1 MARMKA
7 KTAVERCR
15 EKYPSM
21 TQAVYS
27 MARNPEK
34 YGIRFTPEARQLA
47 GYPSTKELDRASRAK
62 PNRVNFRMDDR
73 TWAKLKKFASE
84 YDMTMQAVIEEAV
97 LTYYGIEEDENAD
110 L

>member
-1 MARMKA
+1 MARIKA

-47 GYPSTKELDRASRAK
+47 GYPSTKELDRAQRAK
-62 PNRVNFRMDDR
+62 PNRVTFRMDDR
-73 TWAKLKKFASE
+73 NKQI
-84 YDMTMQAVIEEAV
+84 TMQAVIEEAV
-97 LTYYGIEEDENAD
+97 LHYYGIKEDENAD

>member
-7 KTAVERCR
+7 KTAVERC
-15 EKYPSM
+15 KDKFPGM

-47 GYPSTKELDRASRAK
+47 GYPSTKELDRAQRAK

-73 TWAKLKKFASE
+73 TWATLKAHSLNKQI
-84 YDMTMQAVIEEAV
+84 TMQAVIEEAV
-97 LTYYGIEEDENAD
+97 LHYYGIKEDENAFD
-110 L
+110 

>member
-62 PNRVNFRMDDR
+62 PNRVNFRMTDR
-73 TWAKLKKFASE
+73 TFTELKKISDA
-84 YDMTMQAVIEEAV
+84 DNMTMQGLIEEAV
-97 LTYYGIEEDENAD
+97 INYYGLFEKED
-110 L
+110 

>member
-47 GYPSTKELDRASRAK
+47 GYPSTPDLDKAHRAK
-62 PNRVNFRMDDR
+62 PHRLTFRVSDR
-73 TWAKLKKFASE
+73 VYAALQEICGSKNIPV
-84 YDMTMQAVIEEAV
+84 QAMMEKAV
-97 LTYYGIEEDENAD
+97 LHYYGIKEDENAD

>member
-47 GYPSTKELDRASRAK
+47 GYPSTKELDRAQRAK
-62 PNRVNFRMDDR
+62 PNRVTFRMDDR
-73 TWAKLKKFASE
+73 TWATLKAHSLNKQI
-84 YDMTMQAVIEEAV
+84 TMQAVIEEAV
-97 LTYYGIEEDENAD
+97 LHYYGIREDDNAD
-110 L
+110 M

>member
-47 GYPSTKELDRASRAK
+47 GYPSTKELDRAQRAK

-73 TWAKLKKFASE
+73 TWAILKAYSLKQKI
-84 YDMTMQAVIEEAV
+84 TMQALIEEAV
-97 LTYYGIEEDENAD
+97 LIYYGIKEDENAD

>member
-47 GYPSTKELDRASRAK
+47 GYPSTPGQGTPCETA
-62 PNRVNFRMDDR
+62 P
-73 TWAKLKKFASE
+73 
-84 YDMTMQAVIEEAV
+84 
-97 LTYYGIEEDENAD
+97 AD
-110 L
+110 FPGVRPCVCCPAGDLW